1 MEQVP
6 RRGRRISSH
15 GWSQLPKGRTA
26 VKRRRRGPERR
37 DERCRATE
45 RRDKAVEG
53 GEREWLNTASA
64 RTCMCA
70 FLCAQSQSICIPGPH
85 GLPPRGAAHP
95 TIDWR
100 TCCFG
105 GIRRKKSCA
114 YEYVQRTSMS
124 MSSPS
129 SLPLRSQIWVGRPAG
144 ACGSRAETF
153 SARAWGPDDVAGASP
168 PGTLRHAV
176 SFAGRPMGSRR
187 GVVSTAGRRRP
198 VLGGWRWDPW
208 R

>member
-1 MEQVP
+1 MQSNGETRQ
-6 RRGRRISSH
+6 GR
-15 GWSQLPKGRTA
+15 Q
-26 VKRRRRGPERR
+26 
-37 DERCRATE
+37 
-45 RRDKAVEG
+45 G

-129 SLPLRSQIWVGRPAG
+129 SLPLRSQQIWVG
-144 ACGSRAETF
+144 
-153 SARAWGPDDVAGASP
+153 
-168 PGTLRHAV
+168 LRV
-176 SFAGRPMGSRR
+176 RVVREPRLSRR
-187 GVVSTAGRRRP
+187 APGGPTTS
-198 VLGGWRWDPW
+198 LGPPPREL
-208 R
+208 